1 MSHDHGLGASTQMQE
16 SPLAP
21 LLTDRFDE
29 LPAQMQVAAR
39 WLIGHPLEVALLS
52 MREQAR
58 RAGVPAATMSR
69 IAKRLGFE
77 GFDDLKALHAQLI
90 REPAASYQSKAQEL
104 ISRQRSHSEGS
115 LIVEMLQASEH
126 QFRDLARPPFTTS
139 VEQAADTLSG
149 ARRVFCLASR
159 ACFSVAFL
167 YHYIRSLVGADSV
180 LLDGAGGIGVDSLR
194 TATPDDALLAISVS
208 PYTRQTLD
216 AALFAAERSAKVVA
230 ITDSLL
236 SPLARMADTAIIIP
250 TDTAS
255 FFPSMNPALA
265 AAECLAALVAVK
277 RGEPALAALAESER
291 QLSAFGAYVT
301 SSAPRSGPPVKRTR
315 RRDTAK

>member
-1 MSHDHGLGASTQMQE
+1 MQE

-21 LLTDRFDE
+21 LLTDQFDE

-39 WLIGHPLEVALLS
+39 WLIAHPLEVALVS

-58 RAGVPAATMSR
+58 RAGVPPATMSR
-69 IAKRLGFE
+69 IARRLGFP
-77 GFDDLKALHAQLI
+77 GFDELKALHAQLI
-90 REPAASYQSKAQEL
+90 REPPASYQTKAEQL
-104 ISRQRSHSEGS
+104 ISRQRGHSESS
-115 LIVEMLQASEH
+115 LIAEMLQASE
-126 QFRDLARPPFTTS
+126 QQLRGLSGPPFTAS
-139 VEQAADTLSG
+139 VEQAADLLSG

-194 TATPDDALLAISVS
+194 TATAEDALLAISVS
-208 PYTRQTLD
+208 PYTRQTVD

-236 SPLARMADTAIIIP
+236 SPLARMADVAIIIP
-250 TDTAS
+250 TETAS
-255 FFPSMNPALA
+255 FFPSMTPALA

-291 QLSAFGAYVT
+291 QLSAFGAYVST
-301 SSAPRSGPPVKRTR
+301 SAPRAAGKGPR
-315 RRDTAK
+315 RRK

>member
-1 MSHDHGLGASTQMQE
+1 MQE

-39 WLIGHPLEVALLS
+39 WLIAHPLEVALLS

-69 IAKRLGFE
+69 IARRLGFP
-77 GFDDLKALHAQLI
+77 GFDELKALHAQLI
-90 REPAASYQSKAQEL
+90 REPPASYQTKAEQL
-104 ISRQRSHSEGS
+104 ISRQRDHSESS
-115 LIVEMLQASEH
+115 LIAEMLHASE
-126 QFRDLARPPFTTS
+126 QQLRGLAGPPFTHS
-139 VEQAADTLSG
+139 VEQAADLLSG
-149 ARRVFCLASR
+149 AQRVFCLASR

-236 SPLARMADTAIIIP
+236 SPLARMADVAIIIP
-250 TDTAS
+250 TETAS
-255 FFPSMNPALA
+255 FFPSMTPALA

-291 QLSAFGAYVT
+291 QLSAFGAYVNST
-301 SSAPRSGPPVKRTR
+301 APRPAGRGPR
-315 RRDTAK
+315 RRK

>member
-90 REPAASYQSKAQEL
+90 REP
-104 ISRQRSHSEGS
+104 H
-115 LIVEMLQASEH
+115 
-126 QFRDLARPPFTTS
+126 
-139 VEQAADTLSG
+139 
-149 ARRVFCLASR
+149 
-159 ACFSVAFL
+159 
-167 YHYIRSLVGADSV
+167 
-180 LLDGAGGIGVDSLR
+180 
-194 TATPDDALLAISVS
+194 
-208 PYTRQTLD
+208 
-216 AALFAAERSAKVVA
+216 
-230 ITDSLL
+230 
-236 SPLARMADTAIIIP
+236 
-250 TDTAS
+250 S
-255 FFPSMNPALA
+255 FFPVCRGTLDEVVGVGRAKDLLLDLLGRGQEERRIRRGLALGQAQGDAVVGPERLGLHPQPRAHLGLHRQRPGRVHLA
-265 AAECLAALVAVK
+265 AQ
-277 RGEPALAALAESER
+277 R
-291 QLSAFGAYVT
+291 
-301 SSAPRSGPPVKRTR
+301 
-315 RRDTAK
+315 

>member
-1 MSHDHGLGASTQMQE
+1 MQE

-21 LLTDRFDE
+21 LLTDQFDE

-39 WLIGHPLEVALLS
+39 WLIAHPLEVALVS

-58 RAGVPAATMSR
+58 RAGVPPATMSR
-69 IAKRLGFE
+69 IARRLGFP
-77 GFDDLKALHAQLI
+77 GFDELKALHAQLI
-90 REPAASYQSKAQEL
+90 REPPASYQTKAEQL
-104 ISRQRSHSEGS
+104 ISRQRGHSESS
-115 LIVEMLQASEH
+115 LIAEMLQASE
-126 QFRDLARPPFTTS
+126 QQLRGLSGPPFTAS
-139 VEQAADTLSG
+139 VEQAADLLSG

-194 TATPDDALLAISVS
+194 TATAEDALLAISVS
-208 PYTRQTLD
+208 PYTRQTVD
-216 AALFAAERSAKVVA
+216 AALFAAERSAKEVA

-236 SPLARMADTAIIIP
+236 SPLAPMADVAIIIP
-250 TDTAS
+250 NETAS
-255 FFPSMNPALA
+255 FFPSMTPALA

-291 QLSAFGAYVT
+291 QLSAFGAYVNST
-301 SSAPRSGPPVKRTR
+301 QPRPVGRPSR
-315 RRDTAK
+315 RRK

>member
-1 MSHDHGLGASTQMQE
+1 MQE

-39 WLIGHPLEVALLS
+39 WLVAHPLEVALLS

-58 RAGVPAATMSR
+58 RASVPPATMSR
-69 IAKRLGFE
+69 IARRLGFP
-77 GFDDLKALHAQLI
+77 GFDELKALHAQLI
-90 REPAASYQSKAQEL
+90 REPPASYQTKAEQL
-104 ISRQRSHSEGS
+104 ISRQRSHSQGS
-115 LIVEMLQASEH
+115 LIAEMLHASE
-126 QFRDLARPPFTTS
+126 QQLRGLAGPPFTTS
-139 VEQAADTLSG
+139 VEEAAELLSG

-236 SPLARMADTAIIIP
+236 SPLARMADVAIIIP
-250 TDTAS
+250 TETPS
-255 FFPSMNPALA
+255 FFPSMTPALA

-291 QLSAFGAYVT
+291 QLSAFGAYVNST
-301 SSAPRSGPPVKRTR
+301 APRPAGKTGR
-315 RRDTAK
+315 RRK

>member
-1 MSHDHGLGASTQMQE
+1 MQE

-39 WLIGHPLEVALLS
+39 WLIAHPLEVALLS

-69 IAKRLGFE
+69 IARRLGFP
-77 GFDDLKALHAQLI
+77 GFDELKALHAQLI
-90 REPAASYQSKAQEL
+90 REPPASYQTKAEQL
-104 ISRQRSHSEGS
+104 ISRQRDHSESS
-115 LIVEMLQASEH
+115 LIAEMLHASE
-126 QFRDLARPPFTTS
+126 QQLRGLAGPPFTHS
-139 VEQAADTLSG
+139 VEQAADLLSG
-149 ARRVFCLASR
+149 AQRVFCLASR

-236 SPLARMADTAIIIP
+236 SPLARMADVAIIIP
-250 TDTAS
+250 TETAS
-255 FFPSMNPALA
+255 FFPSMTPALA

-291 QLSAFGAYVT
+291 QLSAFGAYVNST
-301 SSAPRSGPPVKRTR
+301 TPRPAARAPRGRK
-315 RRDTAK
+315 

>member
-1 MSHDHGLGASTQMQE
+1 MQE

-29 LPAQMQVAAR
+29 LPSQMQVAAR
-39 WLIGHPLEVALLS
+39 WLIAHPLEVALLS

-69 IAKRLGFE
+69 IARRLGFP
-77 GFDDLKALHAQLI
+77 GFDELKTLHAQLI
-90 REPAASYQSKAQEL
+90 REPPASYQTKAEQL
-104 ISRQRSHSEGS
+104 ISRQRGHSESS
-115 LIVEMLQASEH
+115 LITEMLQASE
-126 QFRDLARPPFTTS
+126 QQLRGLAGPPFTTS
-139 VEQAADTLSG
+139 VEEAAELLSG

-167 YHYIRSLVGADSV
+167 YHYVRSLVGADSV

-194 TATPDDALLAISVS
+194 TATPEDALLAISVS

-236 SPLARMADTAIIIP
+236 SPLARMADVAIIIP
-250 TDTAS
+250 TETAS
-255 FFPSMNPALA
+255 FFPSMTPALA

-291 QLSAFGAYVT
+291 QLSAFGAYVN
-301 SSAPRSGPPVKRTR
+301 SSAPRSAGKAPRSRK
-315 RRDTAK
+315 